1 MPSKPSSA
9 KNQAKKST
17 ATNLPKTRKV
27 NFNFLSRINI
37 TYVLFF
43 LLIIA
48 SFLIGVL
55 VTKVSYLEKG
65 TSLNTIN
72 AGGSDLSGQELAPQ
86 QPTGPV
92 DVAEGNL
99 PPLGEE
105 NAPVSLVIFSD
116 FECPFCSAFYTD
128 ALPQIKEEY
137 IDTGKAKLYFRHFPL
152 TSIHPNAQLAAE
164 ASECVNEQGQFWNYH
179 DLLFE
184 NQQEWAALTGDAV
197 NEKFT
202 EYATS
207 LGLNSD
213 SFQECLTSGKFT
225 ENVNKDLEEGAAAGV
240 DGTPATFINGYLT
253 VGAVPYEQ
261 FKAEIDARL
270 EEN

>member
-1 MPSKPSSA
+1 MPTKPSPD

-17 ATNLPKTRKV
+17 SPSLPKTRKI

-65 TSLNTIN
+65 VSVSPNTTGTTDPT
-72 AGGSDLSGQELAPQ
+72 AQEYIPQ

-92 DVAEGNL
+92 DVAVGNL
-99 PPLGEE
+99 PALGDE
-105 NAPVSLVIFSD
+105 NAPVSLVVFSD
-116 FECPFCSAFYTD
+116 FECPFCQAFYTD

-184 NQQEWAALTGDAV
+184 NQQEWASLTGEAV

-207 LGLNSD
+207 LGLNSG

-225 ENVNKDLEEGAAAGV
+225 ENVNKDLEEGATAGV

-261 FKAEIDARL
+261 FKAEIEARL